1 MKISIIS
8 VILLFSG
15 CSDYVKLKK
24 SNGTKIMLSEKSVK
38 TSDEIIFRSNDLIG
52 GSKNYTLIDLK
63 HRKAIDEKADYSFE
77 FKISGDINNTKANF
91 ATFNEV
97 SVKDGEK
104 FHDILLFYIKD
115 GILYGDLK
123 YATKSKFNKTPA
135 KVRIL
140 KSPNFPLDKWMKLRL
155 DVFWSVKNGSI
166 SGEVNGSKI
175 NYQGPVGIKAKKTS
189 KMKIGIVHVYGNGIY
204 SISFRK
210 LDY

>member
-1 MKISIIS
+1 MKISIIT

-91 ATFNEV
+91 ATFN
-97 SVKDGEK
+97 
-104 FHDILLFYIKD
+104 
-115 GILYGDLK
+115 
-123 YATKSKFNKTPA
+123 
-135 KVRIL
+135 
-140 KSPNFPLDKWMKLRL
+140 
-155 DVFWSVKNGSI
+155 
-166 SGEVNGSKI
+166 
-175 NYQGPVGIKAKKTS
+175 
-189 KMKIGIVHVYGNGIY
+189 
-204 SISFRK
+204 
-210 LDY
+210 